1 MKFIY
6 NNKEIE
12 LINCK
17 SFYTRL
23 MGNMFK
29 KNISKALL
37 FEKCNSIHTFFMREK
52 IDVIMCDKDNCIKA
66 VFKNLDKNRIIWP
79 QRGATKTLEFPTG
92 YYDFKVNDK
101 IRMVK

>member
-52 IDVIMCDKDNCIKA
+52 IDVIM
-66 VFKNLDKNRIIWP
+66 
-79 QRGATKTLEFPTG
+79 
-92 YYDFKVNDK
+92 
-101 IRMVK
+101 

>member
-37 FEKCNSIHTFFMREK
+37 FERCNSIHTFFMYDK
-52 IDVIMCDKDNCIKA
+52 IDVIMCDKDDYIK
-66 VFKNLDKNRIIWP
+66 VIFKGLNKNKIILP
-79 QRGATKTLEFPTG
+79 QKGTVKTLEFPEG
-92 YYDFKVNDK
+92 YYDFKINDK
-101 IRMVK
+101 IRMVN